1 MFEVGD
7 SVIYKRDVCII
18 KEIRKDIINE
28 MDYYVLSPI
37 DDKSLTINVPIK
49 NSLNLIR
56 NAISNKEVE
65 NLIKKIPNIKT
76 LDIYSKT
83 LDNEYRELF
92 YSGSLEDL
100 ITIIK
105 TTTYLRNNARISQN
119 KKPSEK
125 DNSLFIK
132 AEKLLY
138 NELSVS
144 LGKTFDETKQYV
156 IDRINN

>member
-105 TTTYLRNNARISQN
+105 TTYLRNNARISQN